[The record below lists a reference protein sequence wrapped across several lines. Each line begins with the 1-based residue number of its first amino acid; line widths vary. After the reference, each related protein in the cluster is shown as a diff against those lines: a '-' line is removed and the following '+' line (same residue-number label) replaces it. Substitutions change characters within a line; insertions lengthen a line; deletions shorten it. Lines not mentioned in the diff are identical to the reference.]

1 MKKLKNFNQGHVAIS
16 NERETKGKIKVTEC
30 KVEKRVTKRPIHRKK
45 KSGLNQKERRSSQI
59 LAEWI

>member
-30 KVEKRVTKRPIHRKK
+30 KVEKRVTKRPIHRRKK
-45 KSGLNQKERRSSQI
+45 IGIEPKRKKIKSNTG
-59 LAEWI
+59 